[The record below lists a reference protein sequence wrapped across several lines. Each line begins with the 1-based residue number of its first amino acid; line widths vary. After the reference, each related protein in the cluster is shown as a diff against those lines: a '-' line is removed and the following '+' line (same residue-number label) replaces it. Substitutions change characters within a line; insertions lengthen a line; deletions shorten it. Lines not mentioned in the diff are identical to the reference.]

1 MAPLLCH
8 EEPTVAVAARCI
20 QAIVASN
27 AVTKVHPEDTSAADL
42 DTLTWLVNPP
52 AGLEHAVRDT
62 DGLRANGGLLVLL
75 NLLADL
81 APPLDAGDVL
91 SAQIARIIGEIVPWL
106 FPPWGLRTHVVPA
119 VRDSL
124 ADAVAFVCAL
134 ADGQMHATKPPSVR
148 VCTPSSRRSRVVAA
162 GEQFS
167 GPERVA
173 AFAKLVE
180 ELRAL
185 AVFVFDEPQHALRN

>member
-20 QAIVASN
+20 QAIVASK

-52 AGLEHAVRDT
+52 AGLEHTVRDT

-81 APPLDAGDVL
+81 APPLDASDAL
-91 SAQIARIIGEIVPWL
+91 SAQIARIVGEIVPWP
-106 FPPWGLRTHVVPA
+106 FPPWGLRVRVVPA
-119 VRDSL
+119 VRESL
-124 ADAVAFVCAL
+124 EDALAFVCAL
-134 ADGQMHATKPPSVR
+134 ADGQMRVNKPSSLRVR
-148 VCTPSSRRSRVVAA
+148 TPSS
-162 GEQFS
+162 
-167 GPERVA
+167 
-173 AFAKLVE
+173 
-180 ELRAL
+180 
-185 AVFVFDEPQHALRN
+185 